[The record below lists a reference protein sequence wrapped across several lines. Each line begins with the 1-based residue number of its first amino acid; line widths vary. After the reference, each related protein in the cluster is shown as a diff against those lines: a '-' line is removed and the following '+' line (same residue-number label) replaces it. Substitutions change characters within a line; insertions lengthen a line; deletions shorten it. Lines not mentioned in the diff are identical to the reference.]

1 MESAGLWML
10 LAVAIILLASGLPAF
25 AVLMGV
31 SALFAVLG
39 VAAGAFDIGV
49 LTALPSRII
58 GLLETD
64 LLQALPLYV
73 FMGALLNRLPLADRL
88 FRCGVALGGRSGG
101 APLLA
106 TLGLGALLAPMNG
119 SVGASVAML
128 SRSIAPKL
136 EARGVPAAESTAL
149 VCVAST
155 LGVVIPPSLVLI
167 LLGDA
172 MMRAHTEATNV
183 TREMVRIVN
192 TQDIFR
198 GALVP
203 AALFLLLS
211 LAVAWWLGRRAPPG
225 QTARAP
231 AEKPS
236 AMEWATAAVAALF
249 VVGLLAGVAAGYFY
263 AVEAAAMSG
272 TALLLF
278 GLVTGGLFGK
288 KGGGDVFNH
297 VLRDTMAVS
306 GALFALFVAATTF
319 TLLFRTFGTD
329 HLLDAWVKLVPGGP
343 TGAAIT
349 VLVVFALSAFVL
361 DAFEI
366 VFVIVP
372 IVMPPVLTRAP
383 DAVWIS
389 VLALLA
395 LQASFLIPP
404 SGYAVMMARSQ
415 MRRKTA
421 LRPLARALA
430 PYIGAQLV
438 VLALV
443 VLLPRLAHLAEPTA
457 ANAPPSA
464 PNLNDDDARK
474 RFNDMLKLPPPSEE

>member
-1 MESAGLWML
+1 ML
-10 LAVAIILLASGLPAF
+10 LAVAIVLLATGLPAF

-31 SALFAVLG
+31 ASVFAAVGVLFGGIEYPL
-39 VAAGAFDIGV
+39 

-58 GLLETD
+58 GLLEND

-73 FMGALLNRLPLADRL
+73 FMGSLLNRLPLADRL
-88 FRCGVALGGRSGG
+88 FRCGVALGGKSGG
-101 APLLA
+101 APALA

-128 SRSIAPKL
+128 SRSVAPKL
-136 EARGVPAAESTAL
+136 AARGVPAAESTAL

-183 TREMVRIVN
+183 TKEMVRIVN

-203 AALFLLLS
+203 AAMFLVLS
-211 LAVAWWLGRRAPPG
+211 LFVAWWLGRRRP
-225 QTARAP
+225 AREDSERPMAF
-231 AEKPS
+231 
-236 AMEWATAAVAALF
+236 EWATAVIAALF
-249 VVGLLAGVAAGYFY
+249 VICLLAGVAAGYFY
-263 AVEAAAMSG
+263 AVEAAAMGG

-278 GLVTGGLFGK
+278 GLLSGGLRAG
-288 KGGGDVFNH
+288 VFAA

-319 TLLFRTFGTD
+319 TLVFRTFGTD
-329 HLLDAWVKLVPGGP
+329 RLLYDWVAAVPGGA

-349 VLVVFALSAFVL
+349 VLVVFGLSAFVL

-383 DAVWIS
+383 DVVWIS

-395 LQASFLIPP
+395 LQASFLVPP
-404 SGYAVMMARSQ
+404 TGYAVMMARSAVAQ
-415 MRRKTA
+415 KSSVRQ
-421 LRPLARALA
+421 LARALA
-430 PYIGAQLV
+430 PYLAAQLV

-443 VLLPRLAHLAEPTA
+443 VVLPWLAHLAQPKGA
-457 ANAPPSA
+457 DAPPIEKV
-464 PNLNDDDARK
+464 DDETARK
-474 RFNDMLKLPPPSEE
+474 RFNDMLKLPPPEE

>member
-1 MESAGLWML
+1 MQSAGLWML
-10 LAVAIILLASGLPAF
+10 LAVAITLLASGLPAF

-31 SALFAVLG
+31 SSAFALIG
-39 VAAGAFDIGV
+39 VVAGAFDVGV

-128 SRSIAPKL
+128 SRSVAPKL
-136 EARGVPAAESTAL
+136 ETRGVPAAECTAL

-183 TREMVRIVN
+183 TKEMVRIVN

-211 LAVAWWLGRRAPPG
+211 LAVAWWLGRKT
-225 QTARAP
+225 TARDP
-231 AEKPS
+231 AEKPT

-263 AVEAAAMSG
+263 AVEAAAMGG

-278 GLVTGGLFGK
+278 GLATGGLRAG
-288 KGGGDVFNH
+288 VFND

-329 HLLDAWVKLVPGGP
+329 RLLDAWVKLVPGGP

-421 LRPLARALA
+421 LRPLVRALA

-438 VLALV
+438 VLASV
-443 VLLPRLAHLAEPTA
+443 VLLPRLAHLAEPA
-457 ANAPPSA
+457 SANAPSPA
-464 PNLNDDDARK
+464 KLDDEGARK
-474 RFNDMLKLPPPSEE
+474 RFNDMLNLPPPPEE

>member
-10 LAVAIILLASGLPAF
+10 LAVAIVLLGSGLPAY

-31 SALFAVLG
+31 SALFAVVGLL
-39 VAAGAFDIGV
+39 AGALDYGL

-88 FRCGVALGGRSGG
+88 FRCGVALGGTPSV
-101 APLLA
+101 A

-128 SRSIAPKL
+128 SRSVAPKL

-183 TREMVRIVN
+183 TKEMVRIVN
-192 TQDIFR
+192 TQDVFR
-198 GALVP
+198 GALAP
-203 AALFLLLS
+203 AALFLVLS
-211 LAVAWWLGRRAPPG
+211 LIVAWWLGRKSSKRGA
-225 QTARAP
+225 

-236 AMEWATAAVAALF
+236 AMEWATAIVSAVF
-249 VVGLLAGVAAGYFY
+249 VIGLLAGVAAGYFY
-263 AVEAAAMSG
+263 AVEAAAMGG

-278 GLVTGGLFGK
+278 GLATGGLRGGVFG
-288 KGGGDVFNH
+288 H

-319 TLLFRTFGTD
+319 TLLFRAFGTD
-329 HLLDAWVKLVPGGP
+329 HLLDDWVKLVPGGA

-372 IVMPPVLTRAP
+372 IVMPSILTRAP

-395 LQASFLIPP
+395 LQASFLVPP

-415 MRRKTA
+415 MKQKTA
-421 LRPLARALA
+421 IGPLAHALA
-430 PYIGAQLV
+430 PYIGAQLI
-438 VLALV
+438 VLLLV
-443 VLLPRLAHLAEPTA
+443 VLVPRLAHLAEPKA
-457 ANAPPSA
+457 ANTLQSGPK
-464 PNLNDDDARK
+464 LDDDAARS
-474 RFNDMLKLPPPSEE
+474 RFNDMLKLPPPPEE

>member
-1 MESAGLWML
+1 MQSGGLWML
-10 LAVAIILLASGLPAF
+10 LAVAVALLATGLPAF

-31 SALFAVLG
+31 SVLFAAIG
-39 VAAGAFDIGV
+39 VAAGAIDFGL
-49 LTALPSRII
+49 LTALPTRIV

-88 FRCGVALGGRSGG
+88 FRCGVALGGRSAA
-101 APLLA
+101 APSLA

-128 SRSIAPKL
+128 SRSVAPKL
-136 EARGVPAAESTAL
+136 EARGVPAARSTAL
-149 VCVAST
+149 VCVSST

-183 TREMVRIVN
+183 TKAVVRIVN

-203 AALFLLLS
+203 AGLFLALGLL
-211 LAVAWWLGRRAPPG
+211 VAWWTGRG
-225 QTARAP
+225 STARATG
-231 AEKPS
+231 ERPS
-236 AMEWATAAVAALF
+236 AGEWLTAATAALF

-263 AVEAAAMSG
+263 AVEAAAMGG

-278 GLVTGGLFGK
+278 GWASGGLRAGIFG
-288 KGGGDVFNH
+288 H

-319 TLLFRTFGTD
+319 TLVFRTFGTD
-329 HLLDAWVKLVPGGP
+329 QLLDTWVKLVPGGP

-383 DAVWIS
+383 DAIWIS

-395 LQASFLIPP
+395 LQASFLVPP
-404 SGYAVMMARSQ
+404 TGYAVMMARSQ
-415 MRRKTA
+415 MRQKTA
-421 LRPLARALA
+421 LPPLVRALA
-430 PYIGAQLV
+430 PFIAAQFA

-443 VLLPRLAHLAEPTA
+443 VAVPKLAHLAQPEGHD
-457 ANAPPSA
+457 APST
-464 PNLNDDDARK
+464 NTKIDDDEARRK
-474 RFNDMLKLPPPSEE
+474 FNDMLKIPAPE

>member
-10 LAVAIILLASGLPAF
+10 LAVAVVLLATGLPAY

-31 SALFAVLG
+31 SVLFAVVGLALG
-39 VAAGAFDIGV
+39 GLEWGL

-58 GLLETD
+58 GLLEND

-73 FMGALLNRLPLADRL
+73 LMGSLLNRLPLADRL
-88 FRCGVALGGRSGG
+88 FRCGTALGGKSSA
-101 APLLA
+101 APSLA

-128 SRSIAPKL
+128 SRSVAPKL
-136 EARGVPAAESTAL
+136 DARGVPPAESTAL

-172 MMRAHTEATNV
+172 MMRAHTEAANATKV
-183 TREMVRIVN
+183 LDVRIVN

-203 AALFLLLS
+203 AALFLVLCLV
-211 LAVAWWLGRRAPPG
+211 VAWLNGRRAPARGPTDRPRLEEWV
-225 QTARAP
+225 TAII
-231 AEKPS
+231 
-236 AMEWATAAVAALF
+236 AAVF

-263 AVEAAAMSG
+263 AVEAAAMGG

-278 GLVTGGLFGK
+278 GWLSGGLRAGAFRA
-288 KGGGDVFNH
+288 

-319 TLLFRTFGTD
+319 TLLFRAFGSD
-329 HLLDAWVKLVPGGP
+329 RLLDHWVTLVPGGA
-343 TGAAIT
+343 TGAAIA

-395 LQASFLIPP
+395 LQASFLVPP
-404 SGYAVMMARSQ
+404 TGYAVMMARSA
-415 MRRKTA
+415 MATKTA
-421 LRPLARALA
+421 LRPLASALA
-430 PYIGAQLV
+430 PYLGVQLV
-438 VLALV
+438 VLAMV
-443 VLLPRLAHLAEPTA
+443 VALPQLAHLAEPARPA
-457 ANAPPSA
+457 APAQQ
-464 PNLNDDDARK
+464 LDDDAARK
-474 RFNDMLKLPPPSEE
+474 RFNDMLKLPSPTQE

>member
-1 MESAGLWML
+1 VEAAGFWML
-10 LAVAIILLASGLPAF
+10 LAVAITLLATGLPAY

-31 SALFAVLG
+31 SGAFATLG
-39 VAAGAFDIGV
+39 VLAGGIEYPL

-58 GLLETD
+58 GLMETD

-88 FRCGVALGGRSGG
+88 FRCGVALGHRSGG
-101 APLLA
+101 APAMA

-128 SRSIAPKL
+128 SRAIAPKL
-136 EARGVPAAESTAL
+136 EARGVSAAESTAL

-183 TREMVRIVN
+183 TKEMVRIVN

-203 AALFLLLS
+203 AAMFLALS
-211 LAVAWWLGRRAPPG
+211 LLTAWWLGRRAPAHG
-225 QTARAP
+225 P
-231 AEKPS
+231 AERPT
-236 AMEWATAAVAALF
+236 AMEWATAAVTAVF

-263 AVEAAAMSG
+263 AVEAAAMGG

-278 GLVTGGLFGK
+278 GVATGGLRGAAFPA
-288 KGGGDVFNH
+288 

-319 TLLFRTFGTD
+319 TLVFRAFGTD
-329 HLLDAWVKLVPGGP
+329 HLLDTLVAQVPGGA
-343 TGAAIT
+343 TGAAIA
-349 VLVVFALSAFVL
+349 VLVVFALCAFVL

-395 LQASFLIPP
+395 LQASFLVPP
-404 SGYAVMMARSQ
+404 SGYAVMMARSLLKQ
-415 MRRKTA
+415 KTPI
-421 LRPLARALA
+421 RPLVRALA
-430 PYIGAQLV
+430 PYLGTQLV
-438 VLALV
+438 VLALLV
-443 VLLPRLAHLAEPTA
+443 ALPQLAHLAQPKG
-457 ANAPPSA
+457 ANDSPI
-464 PNLNDDDARK
+464 NTKMNDEDSRK
-474 RFNDMLKLPPPSEE
+474 KFNDMLKLPPPPEE

>member
-10 LAVAIILLASGLPAF
+10 LVVAVTLLATGLPAY

-31 SALFAVLG
+31 SVLFGVVGLALGGLDFGL
-39 VAAGAFDIGV
+39 
-49 LTALPSRII
+49 LTALPGRII
-58 GLLETD
+58 GLLEND

-73 FMGALLNRLPLADRL
+73 LMGSLLNRLPLADRL
-88 FRCGVALGGRSGG
+88 FRCGVALGGRSSA
-101 APLLA
+101 APALA

-128 SRSIAPKL
+128 SRSVAPKL
-136 EARGVPAAESTAL
+136 DARGVPAAESTAL

-183 TREMVRIVN
+183 TKAMVRIVN

-203 AALFLLLS
+203 AALFLGLCLL
-211 LAVAWWLGRRAPPG
+211 VAWLLGRRTP
-225 QTARAP
+225 AREP
-231 AEKPS
+231 AERPRLE
-236 AMEWATAAVAALF
+236 EWATAIIAAVF
-249 VVGLLAGVAAGYFY
+249 VAGLLAGVAAGYFY
-263 AVEAAAMSG
+263 AVEAAAMGGSV
-272 TALLLF
+272 LLLF
-278 GLVTGGLFGK
+278 GLLSGGLRAGAFRA
-288 KGGGDVFNH
+288 

-319 TLLFRTFGTD
+319 TLLFRAFGSD
-329 HLLDAWVKLVPGGP
+329 RLLDGWMTLVPGGA
-343 TGAAIT
+343 TGAAIA

-372 IVMPPVLTRAP
+372 IVMPSVLTHAP

-395 LQASFLIPP
+395 LQASFLVPP
-404 SGYAVMMARSQ
+404 TGYAVMMARSAVPT
-415 MRRKTA
+415 KTR
-421 LRPLARALA
+421 LRPLAAALA
-430 PYIGAQLV
+430 PYLAAQLA
-438 VLALV
+438 VLAAV
-443 VLLPRLAHLAEPTA
+443 VMLPSLAHLAEPNTPA
-457 ANAPPSA
+457 GPATPK
-464 PNLNDDDARK
+464 LNDDAARQ
-474 RFNDMLKLPPPSEE
+474 RFNDMLKLPLPPQE

>member
-10 LAVAIILLASGLPAF
+10 LAVAISVIATGLPAF

-31 SALFAVLG
+31 SVAFAAAG
-39 VAAGAFDIGV
+39 VAAGTLDVGL

-64 LLQALPLYV
+64 LLQALPLFV

-88 FRCGVALGGRSGG
+88 FRCFAALGGRSGS
-101 APLLA
+101 APALA

-128 SRSIAPKL
+128 ARSVAPKL
-136 EARGVPAAESTAL
+136 AQRGLPAADSTAL

-172 MMRAHTEATNV
+172 MMRAHTEATNI
-183 TREMVRIVN
+183 THAMVRIVN

-203 AALFLLLS
+203 AALFLALS
-211 LAVAWWLGRRAPPG
+211 LIVAWLGGRRRP
-225 QTARAP
+225 ARSA
-231 AEKPS
+231 AEKP
-236 AMEWATAAVAALF
+236 AVLEWLTAATAALF
-249 VVGLLAGVAAGYFY
+249 VAGLLAGVAIGYFY
-263 AVEAAAMSG
+263 AVEAAAMGG

-278 GLVTGGLFGK
+278 GWLSGGL
-288 KGGGDVFNH
+288 KGGVFAA

-319 TLLFRTFGTD
+319 TLVFRAFGTD
-329 HLLDAWVKLVPGGP
+329 RLLDALVTAVPGGA
-343 TGAAIT
+343 TGAAIA
-349 VLVVFALSAFVL
+349 VLVVFAGSAFVL

-372 IVMPPVLTRAP
+372 IVMPPVLTRAT

-395 LQASFLIPP
+395 LQASFLVPP
-404 SGYAVMMARSQ
+404 SGYAVMMARG
-415 MRRKTA
+415 MLAEKAA

-430 PYIGAQLV
+430 PYLAVQFL

-443 VLLPRLAHLAEPTA
+443 VALPRLAHLAQPA
-457 ANAPPSA
+457 GADALA
-464 PNLNDDDARK
+464 IDRKMDDEEARK
-474 RFNDMLKLPPPSEE
+474 RFNDMLKLRPPPD

>member
-1 MESAGLWML
+1 MQSGGLWML
-10 LAVAIILLASGLPAF
+10 LAVAAALLVTGLPAF

-31 SALFAVLG
+31 SALFAAIG
-39 VAAGAFDIGV
+39 VAAGAIDFGL
-49 LTALPSRII
+49 LTALPTRIV

-88 FRCGVALGGRSGG
+88 FRCGVALGRRSAA
-101 APLLA
+101 APSLA

-128 SRSIAPKL
+128 SRSVAPKL
-136 EARGVPAAESTAL
+136 EARGVPAARSTAM
-149 VCVAST
+149 VCVSST

-183 TREMVRIVN
+183 TKAMVRIVN

-203 AALFLLLS
+203 AGLFLALS
-211 LAVAWWLGRRAPPG
+211 VIVAWWTGRGSTMRAPD
-225 QTARAP
+225 
-231 AEKPS
+231 EKPS
-236 AMEWATAAVAALF
+236 AGEWLTAAIAALF
-249 VVGLLAGVAAGYFY
+249 VVCLLAGVAAGYFY
-263 AVEAAAMSG
+263 AVEAAAMGG

-278 GLVTGGLFGK
+278 GWASGGLRAGVFG
-288 KGGGDVFNH
+288 H

-319 TLLFRTFGTD
+319 TLVFRTFGTD
-329 HLLDAWVKLVPGGP
+329 HLLDAWVKLVPGGA

-383 DAVWIS
+383 DAIWVS

-404 SGYAVMMARSQ
+404 TGYAVMMARSQ
-415 MRRKTA
+415 MRQKTA
-421 LRPLARALA
+421 LAPLVRSLA
-430 PYIGAQLV
+430 PFIAAQLT

-443 VLLPRLAHLAEPTA
+443 VAVPKLAHLAQPKGHD
-457 ANAPPSA
+457 APSI
-464 PNLNDDDARK
+464 NTKIDDDEARRK
-474 RFNDMLKLPPPSEE
+474 FNDMLKIPAPE

>member
-1 MESAGLWML
+1 MEAAGLWML
-10 LAVAIILLASGLPAF
+10 LAVAVVLLGTGLPAF

-31 SALFAVLG
+31 SVLFG
-39 VAAGAFDIGV
+39 AAGLLGGGLEWRL

-58 GLLETD
+58 GLLEND

-73 FMGALLNRLPLADRL
+73 FMGSLLNRLPLADRL
-88 FRCGVALGGRSGG
+88 FRCGVALGGRSNA
-101 APLLA
+101 APALA

-128 SRSIAPKL
+128 SRSVAPKL
-136 EARGVPAAESTAL
+136 AERGVPAAESTAL

-183 TREMVRIVN
+183 TKEMVRIVN

-203 AALFLLLS
+203 AALFLALCLI
-211 LAVAWWLGRRAPPG
+211 VAWLLGRRAPARRAEEPPRLG
-225 QTARAP
+225 EWVTAII
-231 AEKPS
+231 
-236 AMEWATAAVAALF
+236 AAVF
-249 VVGLLAGVAAGYFY
+249 VISLLAGVAAGYFY
-263 AVEAAAMSG
+263 AVEAAAMGG

-278 GLVTGGLFGK
+278 GLLSGQLRGGAFRA
-288 KGGGDVFNH
+288 

-319 TLLFRTFGTD
+319 TLLFRAFGSD
-329 HLLDAWVKLVPGGP
+329 RLLDAWVTHVPGGA
-343 TGAAIT
+343 TGAAVT

-395 LQASFLIPP
+395 LQASFLVPP
-404 SGYAVMMARSQ
+404 TGYAVMMARS
-415 MRRKTA
+415 A
-421 LRPLARALA
+421 LKEKAPIRPLARALA
-430 PYIGAQLV
+430 PYLAAQLV

-443 VLLPRLAHLAEPTA
+443 VLMPQLAHLAQPRSAE
-457 ANAPPSA
+457 AP
-464 PNLNDDDARK
+464 LVEKLDDETARK
-474 RFNDMLKLPPPSEE
+474 RFNDMLKLPPPPEE

>member
-10 LAVAIILLASGLPAF
+10 LAVAVVLLASGLPAY

-31 SALFAVLG
+31 SAIFATVG
-39 VAAGAFDIGV
+39 VAAGAVDYGL

-58 GLLETD
+58 GLMETD

-101 APLLA
+101 APALT

-128 SRSIAPKL
+128 SRSVAPKL
-136 EARGVPAAESTAL
+136 EARGVAAAESTAL
-149 VCVAST
+149 VCVSST

-183 TREMVRIVN
+183 TKEMVRIVN

-203 AALFLLLS
+203 AGLFLALC
-211 LAVAWWLGRRAPPG
+211 LAVAWALGRRKA
-225 QTARAP
+225 AAP
-231 AEKPS
+231 AAGRP
-236 AMEWATAAVAALF
+236 AAAEWATAIVSAIF

-263 AVEAAAMSG
+263 AVEAAAMGG

-278 GLVTGGLFGK
+278 GWATGGLRAGVFG
-288 KGGGDVFNH
+288 H
-297 VLRDTMAVS
+297 VLRDTMAVT

-319 TLLFRTFGTD
+319 TLVFRTFGTD
-329 HLLDAWVKLVPGGP
+329 RLLDAWVKLVPGGA
-343 TGAAIT
+343 TGAAIA

-372 IVMPPVLTRAP
+372 IVMPPVLTRAH
-383 DAVWIS
+383 DAIWIS

-395 LQASFLIPP
+395 LQASFLVPP
-404 SGYAVMMARSQ
+404 TGYAVMMARSQ
-415 MRRKTA
+415 MRQKA
-421 LRPLARALA
+421 AIRPLAWALA
-430 PYIGAQLV
+430 PYIAAQLV
-438 VLALV
+438 VLAV
-443 VLLPRLAHLAEPTA
+443 VVAVPRLAHLAQPKGADASPINTKI
-457 ANAPPSA
+457 
-464 PNLNDDDARK
+464 DDDAARK
-474 RFNDMLKLPPPSEE
+474 KFNDMLKIPPPE

>member
-1 MESAGLWML
+1 VEAGGLWML
-10 LAVAIILLASGLPAF
+10 LAVAVLLLATGLPAY

-31 SALFAVLG
+31 STAFAVAG
-39 VAAGAFDIGV
+39 VAMGAV
-49 LTALPSRII
+49 EYRLLTALPGRII
-58 GLLETD
+58 GLLEND
-64 LLQALPLYV
+64 LLQALPLFV

-88 FRCGVALGGRSGG
+88 FRCGVALGGGTGG
-101 APLLA
+101 APALA

-119 SVGASVAML
+119 SVGASVSML
-128 SRSIAPKL
+128 SRSVAPKL
-136 EARGVPAAESTAL
+136 AARGMAPAQSTAL

-183 TREMVRIVN
+183 TKEMVRIVN

-203 AALFLLLS
+203 AAMFLALCLV
-211 LAVAWWLGRRAPPG
+211 VAWALGRRTPQQGAVERPE
-225 QTARAP
+225 AV
-231 AEKPS
+231 
-236 AMEWATAAVAALF
+236 EWATALLAAVF
-249 VVGLLAGVAAGYFY
+249 VIGLLVGVASGYFY
-263 AVEAAAMSG
+263 AVEAAAMGGS
-272 TALLLF
+272 ALLLF
-278 GLVTGGLFGK
+278 GLATGGLR
-288 KGGGDVFNH
+288 GGVFTA

-319 TLLFRTFGTD
+319 TLVFRTFGTD
-329 HLLDAWVKLVPGGP
+329 RLLDALVTQVPGGA
-343 TGAAIT
+343 TGAAVA

-383 DAVWIS
+383 DVVWIS

-395 LQASFLIPP
+395 LQASFLVPP
-404 SGYAVMMARSQ
+404 TGYAVMMARSAIGQ
-415 MRRKTA
+415 KTSVRA
-421 LRPLARALA
+421 LARALA
-430 PYIGAQLV
+430 PYLAAQLI

-443 VLLPRLAHLAEPTA
+443 VAVPPLAHLAQPRAAAVSPTEKV
-457 ANAPPSA
+457 
-464 PNLNDDDARK
+464 DDDTARK
-474 RFNDMLKLPPPSEE
+474 RFNDMLKLPAPED

>member
-1 MESAGLWML
+1 MEAAGLWML
-10 LAVAIILLASGLPAF
+10 LAVAAVLLGTGLPAF

-31 SALFAVLG
+31 SVLFGAVGLATGGLEWAL
-39 VAAGAFDIGV
+39 

-58 GLLETD
+58 GLLEND

-88 FRCGVALGGRSGG
+88 FRCGVALGGRST
-101 APLLA
+101 ASPALA
-106 TLGLGALLAPMNG
+106 TLWLGALLAPMNG

-128 SRSIAPKL
+128 SRSVAPKL
-136 EARGVPAAESTAL
+136 AQRGMPAAESTAL

-183 TREMVRIVN
+183 TKEMVRIVN

-203 AALFLLLS
+203 AAIFLALCLL
-211 LAVAWWLGRRAPPG
+211 VAWWLGRKTP
-225 QTARAP
+225 ARGP
-231 AEKPS
+231 AERP
-236 AMEWATAAVAALF
+236 AAIEWVTAAIAAVF

-263 AVEAAAMSG
+263 AVEAAAMGG

-278 GLVTGGLFGK
+278 GWTTGGLRGGAFGA
-288 KGGGDVFNH
+288 
-297 VLRDTMAVS
+297 VLRDTMAVT

-319 TLLFRTFGTD
+319 TLVFRAFGTD
-329 HLLDAWVKLVPGGP
+329 HLLDVWVKQVPGGA
-343 TGAAIT
+343 TGAAIA

-372 IVMPPVLTRAP
+372 IVMPPILTQAP
-383 DAVWIS
+383 DAIWIS

-395 LQASFLIPP
+395 LQASFLVPP
-404 SGYAVMMARSQ
+404 SGYAVMMARSVLPQ
-415 MRRKTA
+415 KTA
-421 LRPLARALA
+421 IRPLARALA
-430 PYIGAQLV
+430 PYLAAQLV

-443 VLLPRLAHLAEPTA
+443 VALPALSHLAQPKGFD
-457 ANAPPSA
+457 APPVTTKI
-464 PNLNDDDARK
+464 DDDEARK
-474 RFNDMLKLPPPSEE
+474 KFNDMLKLPPPPE

>member
-1 MESAGLWML
+1 ML
-10 LAVAIILLASGLPAF
+10 LAVAVTLLATGLPAF

-31 SALFAVLG
+31 SAVFATV
-39 VAAGAFDIGV
+39 GV
-49 LTALPSRII
+49 LAGGPDDPLLPPLPSRII

-88 FRCGVALGGRSGG
+88 FRCGVALGRHNGG
-101 APLLA
+101 APALA

-128 SRSIAPKL
+128 SRSVAPKL
-136 EARGVPAAESTAL
+136 AQRGMPAAESTAL

-183 TREMVRIVN
+183 TKEMVRIVN

-203 AALFLLLS
+203 AAIFLALCLL
-211 LAVAWWLGRRAPPG
+211 VAWFLGRKTPPRG
-225 QTARAP
+225 P
-231 AEKPS
+231 AERP
-236 AMEWATAAVAALF
+236 AAIEWVTAAIAAVF

-263 AVEAAAMSG
+263 AVEAAAMGG

-278 GLVTGGLFGK
+278 GWVTGGLR
-288 KGGGDVFNH
+288 GGVFSA
-297 VLRDTMAVS
+297 VLRDTMAVT

-319 TLLFRTFGTD
+319 TLVFRAFGTD
-329 HLLDAWVKLVPGGP
+329 QLLAMLIDRIPGGA
-343 TGAAIT
+343 TGAASFT
-349 VLVVFALSAFVL
+349 LLLLALCAFVL

-366 VFVIVP
+366 ILVIIP
-372 IVMPPVLTRAP
+372 LVMPPLLIQVA
-383 DAVWIS
+383 DAAWMAT
-389 VLALLA
+389 LALLT
-395 LQASFLIPP
+395 LQGSFLVPP
-404 SGYAVMMARSQ
+404 FGYAVMMAR
-415 MRRKTA
+415 TA
-421 LRPLARALA
+421 VAEPMAFPALVRALA
-430 PYIGAQLV
+430 PFLGAQLLV
-438 VLALV
+438 VALV
-443 VLLPRLAHLAEPTA
+443 VAFPLVTHLAEA
-457 ANAPPSA
+457 AAASRA
-464 PNLNDDDARK
+464 ARSDADVRK
-474 RFNDMLKLPPPSEE
+474 ELDSIMPPP

>member
-10 LAVAIILLASGLPAF
+10 LAVAVGLLATGLPAY

-31 SALFAVLG
+31 SVLFGVVGLALGGLDFGL
-39 VAAGAFDIGV
+39 
-49 LTALPSRII
+49 LTALPGRII
-58 GLLETD
+58 GLLEND

-73 FMGALLNRLPLADRL
+73 LMGSLLNRLPLADRL
-88 FRCGVALGGRSGG
+88 FRCGVALGGRSSA
-101 APLLA
+101 APALA

-128 SRSIAPKL
+128 SRSVAPKL
-136 EARGVPAAESTAL
+136 DARGVSAAKSTAL

-183 TREMVRIVN
+183 TKAMVRIVN

-203 AALFLLLS
+203 AALFLALCLL
-211 LAVAWWLGRRAPPG
+211 VAWLLGRRTP
-225 QTARAP
+225 AREP
-231 AEKPS
+231 AERPRLE
-236 AMEWATAAVAALF
+236 EWATAIIAAAFVA
-249 VVGLLAGVAAGYFY
+249 GLLAGVAAGYFY
-263 AVEAAAMSG
+263 AVEAAAMGGSV
-272 TALLLF
+272 LLLF
-278 GLVTGGLFGK
+278 GLLSGGLRAGAFRA
-288 KGGGDVFNH
+288 

-319 TLLFRTFGTD
+319 TLMFRAFGSD
-329 HLLDAWVKLVPGGP
+329 RLLDGWMTLVPGGA
-343 TGAAIT
+343 TGAAIA

-372 IVMPPVLTRAP
+372 IVMPSVLTRAP

-395 LQASFLIPP
+395 LQASFLVPP
-404 SGYAVMMARSQ
+404 TGYAVMMARSAVPT
-415 MRRKTA
+415 KTR
-421 LRPLARALA
+421 LRPLAAALA
-430 PYIGAQLV
+430 PYLAAQLA
-438 VLALV
+438 VLAAV
-443 VLLPRLAHLAEPTA
+443 VMLPSLAHLAEP
-457 ANAPPSA
+457 APPA
-464 PNLNDDDARK
+464 GPATPKLDDDAARQ
-474 RFNDMLKLPPPSEE
+474 RFNDMLKLPLPPQE

>member
-1 MESAGLWML
+1 MEAAGLWML
-10 LAVAIILLASGLPAF
+10 LAVAVVLLATGLPAF

-31 SALFAVLG
+31 SVLFAVVGLALG
-39 VAAGAFDIGV
+39 GLEWGL

-58 GLLETD
+58 GLLEND

-73 FMGALLNRLPLADRL
+73 LMGSLLNRLPLADRL
-88 FRCGVALGGRSGG
+88 FRCGTALGGTSSA
-101 APLLA
+101 APSLA

-128 SRSIAPKL
+128 SRSVAPKL
-136 EARGVPAAESTAL
+136 DARGVPPAESTAL

-172 MMRAHTEATNV
+172 MMRAHTEAANV
-183 TREMVRIVN
+183 TKVLDVRIVN

-203 AALFLLLS
+203 AALFLASCLV
-211 LAVAWWLGRRAPPG
+211 VAWLNGRRKPARNPIERPRLEEWV
-225 QTARAP
+225 TA
-231 AEKPS
+231 
-236 AMEWATAAVAALF
+236 TIAAAF
-249 VVGLLAGVAAGYFY
+249 VIGLLAGVAAGYFY
-263 AVEAAAMSG
+263 AVEAAAMGG

-278 GLVTGGLFGK
+278 GWLSGGLGAGAFRA
-288 KGGGDVFNH
+288 

-319 TLLFRTFGTD
+319 TLLFRAFGSD
-329 HLLDAWVKLVPGGP
+329 RLLDHWVTLVPGGA
-343 TGAAIT
+343 TGAAIA

-395 LQASFLIPP
+395 LQASFLVPP
-404 SGYAVMMARSQ
+404 TGYAVMMARSA
-415 MRRKTA
+415 MATKTA
-421 LRPLARALA
+421 LRPLMSALA
-430 PYIGAQLV
+430 PYLAVQLV
-438 VLALV
+438 VLAMV
-443 VLLPRLAHLAEPTA
+443 VALPQLAHLAEPPRPA
-457 ANAPPSA
+457 APAQQ
-464 PNLNDDDARK
+464 LDDEAVRK
-474 RFNDMLKLPPPSEE
+474 RFNDMLKLPPPTQE

>member
-1 MESAGLWML
+1 
-10 LAVAIILLASGLPAF
+10 
-25 AVLMGV
+25 
-31 SALFAVLG
+31 
-39 VAAGAFDIGV
+39 
-49 LTALPSRII
+49 
-58 GLLETD
+58 
-64 LLQALPLYV
+64 
-73 FMGALLNRLPLADRL
+73 
-88 FRCGVALGGRSGG
+88 
-101 APLLA
+101 
-106 TLGLGALLAPMNG
+106 MNG

-128 SRSIAPKL
+128 ARSVAPKL
-136 EARGVPAAESTAL
+136 AARGVPPAEGTAL

-172 MMRAHTEATNV
+172 MMRAHTEATNA
-183 TREMVRIVN
+183 THEMVRIVN

-203 AALFLLLS
+203 AAMFLVLCLL
-211 LAVAWWLGRRAPPG
+211 VAWALGLRR
-225 QTARAP
+225 P
-231 AEKPS
+231 ATHAAERP
-236 AMEWATAAVAALF
+236 AAFEWATAAIAALF

-263 AVEAAAMSG
+263 AVEAAAMGG

-278 GLVTGGLFGK
+278 GALSGGRR
-288 KGGGDVFNH
+288 GGAFSA
-297 VLRDTMAVS
+297 VLRDTMAVT

-319 TLLFRTFGTD
+319 TLVFRAFGTD
-329 HLLDAWVKLVPGGP
+329 RLLDAWVKLVPGGA

-395 LQASFLIPP
+395 LQASFLVPP
-404 SGYAVMMARSQ
+404 SGYAVMMARSAIAEKAP
-415 MRRKTA
+415 MRA
-421 LRPLARALA
+421 LARALA
-430 PYIGAQLV
+430 PYLAAQLV

-443 VLLPRLAHLAEPTA
+443 VILPGISHLAQPKGFDA
-457 ANAPPSA
+457 LPNAGK
-464 PNLNDDDARK
+464 LNDEDARK
-474 RFNDMLKLPPPSEE
+474 RFNDMLNIPPPPND

>member
-10 LAVAIILLASGLPAF
+10 LAVAVVLLGSGLPAY

-31 SALFAVLG
+31 SALFALVGLL
-39 VAAGAFDIGV
+39 AGALDYGL

-88 FRCGVALGGRSGG
+88 FRCGVALGGTPSV
-101 APLLA
+101 A

-119 SVGASVAML
+119 SIGASVAML
-128 SRSIAPKL
+128 SRSIAPRL

-183 TREMVRIVN
+183 TRQMVRIVN
-192 TQDIFR
+192 TQDVFR
-198 GALVP
+198 GALAP

-211 LAVAWWLGRRAPPG
+211 LAVAWWVGRRQPG
-225 QTARAP
+225 RVP
-231 AEKPS
+231 VEKPR
-236 AMEWATAAVAALF
+236 ATEWATAIVAAAF
-249 VVGLLAGVAAGYFY
+249 VTGLLAGVAAGYFY
-263 AVEAAAMSG
+263 AVEAAAMGG

-278 GLVTGGLFGK
+278 GLATGGLRGGAFG
-288 KGGGDVFNH
+288 H

-319 TLLFRTFGTD
+319 TLLFRAFGTD
-329 HLLDAWVKLVPGGP
+329 RLLDGWVTLVPGGAI
-343 TGAAIT
+343 GAAVT
-349 VLVVFALSAFVL
+349 VLVVFALAAFVL

-395 LQASFLIPP
+395 LQASFLVPP

-415 MRRKTA
+415 MSRKTA
-421 LRPLARALA
+421 IGPLARALA
-430 PYIGAQLV
+430 PYIAAQLV

-443 VLLPRLAHLAEPTA
+443 VLVPRLAHLAEPVGTP
-457 ANAPPSA
+457 APPA
-464 PNLNDDDARK
+464 TPIDDDAARK
-474 RFNDMLKLPPPSEE
+474 RFNDMLNLPPPD

>member
-10 LAVAIILLASGLPAF
+10 LTVAVVLLVSGLPAY

-31 SALFAVLG
+31 SVLFATVG
-39 VAAGAFDIGV
+39 VIAGSVDFRL

-58 GLLETD
+58 GLMETD

-88 FRCGVALGGRSGG
+88 FRCFVALGRGSGG

-128 SRSIAPKL
+128 SRSVAPKL

-203 AALFLLLS
+203 GGMFLAASLL
-211 LAVAWWLGRRAPPG
+211 VAWWFGRSERRRS
-225 QTARAP
+225 AR
-231 AEKPS
+231 ESPS
-236 AMEWATAAVAALF
+236 AMEWATAVVTALF
-249 VVGLLAGVAAGYFY
+249 VIGLLAGVTVGYFY
-263 AVEAAAMSG
+263 AVEAAAMGG

-278 GLVTGGLFGK
+278 GWASGGL
-288 KGGGDVFNH
+288 KGGVFAH

-319 TLLFRTFGTD
+319 TLLFRAFGSD
-329 HLLDAWVKLVPGGP
+329 HLLDSWVKLVPGGA
-343 TGAAIT
+343 TGAAIS

-395 LQASFLIPP
+395 LQASFLVPP

-415 MRRKTA
+415 MRQKTRI
-421 LRPLARALA
+421 RPLARALA
-430 PYIGAQLV
+430 PYMCVQLL
-438 VLALV
+438 VLTLV
-443 VLLPRLAHLAEPTA
+443 VLLPRLAHLAQPKGA
-457 ANAPPSA
+457 DAPPIDTKI
-464 PNLNDDDARK
+464 DDDAARK
-474 RFNDMLKLPPPSEE
+474 RFNDMLKLPSPD

>member
-1 MESAGLWML
+1 MEAAGVWML
-10 LAVAIILLASGLPAF
+10 LAVAVVLLGTGLPAF

-31 SALFAVLG
+31 SVLFA
-39 VAAGAFDIGV
+39 AIGLATGTLEFSL

-58 GLLETD
+58 GLLEND

-73 FMGALLNRLPLADRL
+73 FMGALLYRLPLADRL
-88 FRCGVALGGRSGG
+88 FRCGVALGGRSHA
-101 APLLA
+101 APALA

-128 SRSIAPKL
+128 SRSVAPKL
-136 EARGVPAAESTAL
+136 AARGTPPAESTAL

-172 MMRAHTEATNV
+172 MLRAHTEAVNV
-183 TREMVRIVN
+183 TKAMVRIVN

-203 AALFLLLS
+203 AALFLALCLL
-211 LAVAWWLGRRAPPG
+211 VAWLLGRRAPAPL
-225 QTARAP
+225 QQDRPRWSEWLTAGI
-231 AEKPS
+231 
-236 AMEWATAAVAALF
+236 AAVF
-249 VVGLLAGVAAGYFY
+249 VVGLLAGVAIGYFY
-263 AVEAAAMSG
+263 AVEAAAMGG
-272 TALLLF
+272 TALFLF
-278 GLVTGGLFGK
+278 GLLTGGL
-288 KGGGDVFNH
+288 GGGAFRA

-319 TLLFRTFGTD
+319 TLVFRAFGSD
-329 HLLDAWVKLVPGGP
+329 RLLDAWVSHVPGGA

-349 VLVVFALSAFVL
+349 VLVVFALSALVL

-395 LQASFLIPP
+395 LQASFLVPP
-404 SGYAVMMARSQ
+404 NGYAVMMARG
-415 MRRKTA
+415 A
-421 LRPLARALA
+421 LAEKAPIRQVTRALA
-430 PYIGAQLV
+430 PYLAAQLL

-443 VLLPRLAHLAEPTA
+443 VLLPSLAHLAQPKGADGPAEK
-457 ANAPPSA
+457 
-464 PNLNDDDARK
+464 LDDETARK
-474 RFNDMLKLPPPSEE
+474 RFNDMLKLPPPPEE

>member
-1 MESAGLWML
+1 VETAGLWML
-10 LAVAIILLASGLPAF
+10 LAVAIVLLATGLPAY

-31 SALFAVLG
+31 SGLFATVGVL
-39 VAAGAFDIGV
+39 AGGIEYPL
-49 LTALPSRII
+49 LTALPGRII

-88 FRCGVALGGRSGG
+88 FRCGVALGRHSGG
-101 APLLA
+101 APALA

-128 SRSIAPKL
+128 SRSVAPKL
-136 EARGVPAAESTAL
+136 SARGVPAPESTAL

-183 TREMVRIVN
+183 TKAMVRIVN

-203 AALFLLLS
+203 AAMFLALCLI
-211 LAVAWWLGRRAPPG
+211 VAWLLGRRTP
-225 QTARAP
+225 AREP
-231 AEKPS
+231 AEHPA
-236 AMEWATAAVAALF
+236 AMEWATAAVAAVF
-249 VVGLLAGVAAGYFY
+249 VVSLLAGVAAGYFY
-263 AVEAAAMSG
+263 AVEAAAMGG

-278 GLVTGGLFGK
+278 GWATGGLRGGAFG
-288 KGGGDVFNH
+288 V
-297 VLRDTMAVS
+297 VLRDTMAVT

-319 TLLFRTFGTD
+319 TLVFRTFGTD
-329 HLLDAWVKLVPGGP
+329 RLLDVWVKQVPGGA

-349 VLVVFALSAFVL
+349 VLVVFALAAFVL

-372 IVMPPVLTRAP
+372 IVMPPILTQAP
-383 DAVWIS
+383 DAIWIS

-395 LQASFLIPP
+395 LQASFLVPP
-404 SGYAVMMARSQ
+404 SGYAVMMARSVLPQ
-415 MRRKTA
+415 KTA
-421 LRPLARALA
+421 IRPLARALA
-430 PYIGAQLV
+430 PYLAAQLV

-443 VLLPRLAHLAEPTA
+443 VALPGLSHLAQPKGFDASPLGTK
-457 ANAPPSA
+457 
-464 PNLNDDDARK
+464 LNDDDARK
-474 RFNDMLKLPPPSEE
+474 RFNDMLKLPPPPE

>member
-10 LAVAIILLASGLPAF
+10 LAVAIVLLASGLPAYG
-25 AVLMGV
+25 VLVGV
-31 SALFAVLG
+31 SALFATLG
-39 VAAGAFDIGV
+39 LLAGAIDYGV

-88 FRCGVALGGRSGG
+88 FRCGVALGGTP
-101 APLLA
+101 AVA

-128 SRSIAPKL
+128 SRSVAPKL

-183 TREMVRIVN
+183 TKEMVRIVN
-192 TQDIFR
+192 TQDVFR
-198 GALVP
+198 GALAP

-211 LAVAWWLGRRAPPG
+211 LAVAWWFGRNQP
-225 QTARAP
+225 ARGP
-231 AEKPS
+231 ADKPS
-236 AMEWATAAVAALF
+236 PMEWATAIVSAVF

-263 AVEAAAMSG
+263 AVEAAAMGG

-278 GLVTGGLFGK
+278 GLATGGLR
-288 KGGGDVFNH
+288 GGVFAH

-319 TLLFRTFGTD
+319 TLLFRAFGTD
-329 HLLDAWVKLVPGGP
+329 HLLDAWVKLVPGGA

-395 LQASFLIPP
+395 LQASFLVPP

-415 MRRKTA
+415 MRQKTA
-421 LRPLARALA
+421 IRPLARALA
-430 PYIGAQLV
+430 PYIGAQLA

-443 VLLPRLAHLAEPTA
+443 VLVPRLAHLAEPA
-457 ANAPPSA
+457 HKPSPPA
-464 PNLNDDDARK
+464 TKVDDDAARK
-474 RFNDMLKLPPPSEE
+474 RFNDMLKLPPPD

>member
-1 MESAGLWML
+1 METAGLWML
-10 LAVAIILLASGLPAF
+10 LAVAIALLATGLPAF

-31 SALFAVLG
+31 SGVFA
-39 VAAGAFDIGV
+39 AIGV
-49 LTALPSRII
+49 CSGAVDYGLLTALPSRIV

-101 APLLA
+101 APAMA

-128 SRSIAPKL
+128 ARSVAPRL
-136 EARGVPAAESTAL
+136 AAHGVPPAEGTAL

-172 MMRAHTEATNV
+172 MMRAHTEASNV
-183 TREMVRIVN
+183 TKAMGRIVN

-203 AALFLLLS
+203 AALFLLLC
-211 LAVAWWLGRRAPPG
+211 LLVAWMSGRSH
-225 QTARAP
+225 P
-231 AEKPS
+231 AQR
-236 AMEWATAAVAALF
+236 TAARPGATEWTTALLAASF
-249 VVGLLAGVAAGYFY
+249 VIGLLAAVAAGYFY
-263 AVEAAAMSG
+263 AVEAAAMG
-272 TALLLF
+272 ATALLLF
-278 GLVTGGLFGK
+278 GWSSGGL
-288 KGGGDVFNH
+288 KGGAFGA
-297 VLRDTMAVS
+297 VLRDTMAIS

-319 TLLFRTFGTD
+319 TLLFRAFGTD
-329 HLLDAWVKLVPGGP
+329 RLLDAWMKLVPGGP

-349 VLVVFALSAFVL
+349 VLVVFALAAVVL

-383 DAVWIS
+383 DAIWIS

-404 SGYAVMMARSQ
+404 TGYAVMMARSAAEQ
-415 MRRKTA
+415 KTP

-430 PYIGAQLV
+430 PYLGAQAIVLV
-438 VLALV
+438 LV
-443 VLLPRLAHLAEPTA
+443 VLLPGLAHLAQPRGFD
-457 ANAPPSA
+457 APPLA
-464 PNLNDDDARK
+464 TKLDDDEARRK
-474 RFNDMLKLPPPSEE
+474 FNDMLKIPAPE